1 MKFRQKIV
9 LFLVIVVVDLILCGV
24 TLRMWKG
31 EGVEK
36 DFKGDCIMKE
46 IKRKMSQGSRKIE
59 KTGTSCRGNRTWY
72 GRRRPI

>member
-9 LFLVIVVVDLILCGV
+9 LFLVIVVVDWSVRCDLADVERRRC
-24 TLRMWKG
+24 
-31 EGVEK
+31 EK
-36 DFKGDCIMKE
+36 DFKGDLYHERNKE
-46 IKRKMSQGSRKIE
+46 EMSQGSRKIE